1 MMGRSPLTH
10 YKKELVCCVSG
21 HRRRKALLAAFHQSL
36 IPFLEENAT
45 PSYED
50 LIAAFG
56 PPEQMAQ
63 NLLQVNP
70 LPAPLSPKN
79 RIALT
84 LCGCLVILCVGAGI
98 FLSYNTPET
107 GGLLS
112 SPVPYPTEINDNQF
126 FPIEEEPFTSQE
138 YHWDQF
144 RRLGAYMVSAHNTN
158 SVPTQVTIHYS
169 EIRPTHVFEVPPG
182 ETAIFSVPD
191 ACSGEHAVSFSTPDG
206 SLSGTVR
213 VFVSRDPII

>member
-1 MMGRSPLTH
+1 MNRSPLAR
-10 YKKELVCCVSG
+10 YKKELARCISG
-21 HRRRKALLAAFHQSL
+21 RVRRKALLAAFQRSL
-36 IPFLEENAT
+36 APFLEENAA

-50 LIAAFG
+50 LVTAFG

-63 NLLQVNP
+63 SLLQVNP
-70 LPAPLSPKN
+70 LPAPLSPKK

-84 LCGCLVILCVGAGI
+84 LCGCLAILCVGAGV

-107 GGLLS
+107 GTVLS
-112 SPVPYPTEINDNQF
+112 APVSYPTEINDNQF

-144 RRLGAYMVSAHNTN
+144 RRLGAYLVSAHNTN
-158 SVPTQVTIHYS
+158 SVPTQVTIQYS

-191 ACSGEHAVSFSTPDG
+191 ACSGEHIVSFSTPDG